1 MLLLCKRIYYAN
13 KDMIAIIMIWINDH
27 KLDIEVLGLA
37 KDSTK
42 LENLFKFNKRKK
54 LKSQLFYF

>member
-1 MLLLCKRIYYAN
+1 MLLLCKRRYYAN